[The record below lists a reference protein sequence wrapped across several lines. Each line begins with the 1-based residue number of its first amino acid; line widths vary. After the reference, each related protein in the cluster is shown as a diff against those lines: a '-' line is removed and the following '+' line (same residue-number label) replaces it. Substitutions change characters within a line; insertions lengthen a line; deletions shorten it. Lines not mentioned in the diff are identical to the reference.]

1 MDLSILAAPDA
12 KALLESPLGDSGW
25 NLNKLL
31 HRTATDPVAASR
43 LGCAVFALAVAYVQ
57 AHLENTRLGTELADT
72 RRTMNQ
78 AISEAETIRGSVA
91 GMESGAIEADRDRAL
106 QRVQTMENELAM
118 MRTRVEELTASKEK
132 ALLKVA
138 ERDAEKG
145 RLMAEVDRLSR
156 QYQQACRQL
165 DSVRTELGHRSGE
178 VVALQKAG
186 MAMETELAEARET
199 IQRQNRELIE
209 RSKVKLIEPIAP
221 WGLGVRD
228 DEEDEQGKP
237 IPAWPDALPA
247 EVMERFAEEVK
258 PEPQLRFKTE
268 VYKVEYTHEATGW
281 VSDIEFRT
289 KLRTM
294 GEAGWKVV
302 SHPMDLSELAGDC
315 HYVVFGKRIVS

>member
-12 KALLESPLGDSGW
+12 KPLLESPLGDSGW

-78 AISEAETIRGSVA
+78 AISETETIRGSVA

-106 QRVQTMENELAM
+106 QRAQTLETELAT
-118 MRTRVEELTASKEK
+118 MRTRVEELTRANEH
-132 ALLKVA
+132 LRLKVA
-138 ERDAEKG
+138 ERDGEKG
-145 RLMAEVDRLSR
+145 RLMTEVDRLSR

-186 MAMETELAEARET
+186 AAMETELSEAREV
-199 IQRQNRELIE
+199 IQRQTRELIE
-209 RSKVKLIEPIAP
+209 RSKVKHIEPIAP

-228 DEEDEQGKP
+228 DEDEQGKP
-237 IPAWPDALPA
+237 IPPWPDALPA

-268 VYKVEYTHEATGW
+268 VYKVEYAHEATGW

-294 GEAGWKVV
+294 GEDGWKVV
-302 SHPMDLSELAGDC
+302 SHHMDLSELAGDC